1 MATSRAG
8 VSLLPIA
15 FIPAAFLSTV
25 TAGAATLTVC
35 PSGCD
40 HVTIQAA
47 ATAADPGDTI
57 QILSSLPHTEGDIS
71 LTKNLTIEGLG
82 ISTTIIQADATAG
95 AATVPVFVVTNGATV
110 TMLDLSVRYGVGS
123 DGGGVA
129 VLDGDVR
136 LEDVAVISNAA
147 TGSGGGIWVAAAGSL
162 ETIRATI
169 EDNVS
174 ESKGGG
180 VAAEGPVEMTDTE
193 LMNNW
198 AHRSSGDVF
207 GGAIWTSG
215 NLTMHSCRWD
225 SNNVDAPGP
234 ESDGYGGG
242 ISFQGPSLL
251 IEDSLIK
258 ANSISADRSEF
269 GGSVYLT
276 GTGAATLRR
285 NTIRLS
291 TAKEGAGIYSTIET
305 LTVEDCT
312 ISDNIAGYFG
322 GGMLLSPPG
331 SGVTRVLSS
340 TIVGNEAEE
349 GGGLYLSAPARIVI
363 TNSTIS
369 GNTAT
374 DNGGGIYALST
385 GFEIASSTMTDN
397 TADEDSDGF
406 GDGGGIFINSSESA
420 ELRNSIIASNH
431 DASVSP
437 SPQAPDCAGN
447 VQSAGYNLIRTLG
460 LPLAACTITGDT
472 TSNLVGADPLLEALA
487 DNWGPTE
494 THALGPGSAAI
505 NAGNPAGCRDPD
517 GALLAADQRHALRLD
532 RCDIGAFEVGAYFE
546 PFFADGFESGST
558 SAWST
563 SVP

>member
-1 MATSRAG
+1 MAALHVSVSRIGCALVLAPFLFAG
-8 VSLLPIA
+8 PS
-15 FIPAAFLSTV
+15 
-25 TAGAATLTVC
+25 GAATVTVC

-40 HVTIQAA
+40 QVTIQAA

-57 QILSSLPHTEGDIS
+57 QILSGLPHTEGNIS

-82 ISTTIIQADATAG
+82 ASTTIIQADATAG
-95 AATVPVFVVTNGATV
+95 AATVPVFVVTNGANV
-110 TMLDLSVRYGVGS
+110 TMRDLSVRYGVGS

-129 VLDGDVR
+129 VLDGAVT
-136 LEDVAVISNAA
+136 LEDVAVTSNAA

-169 EDNVS
+169 EDNGS

-180 VAAEGPVEMTDTE
+180 VAAEGPVEMTDTV

-198 AHRSSGDVF
+198 ANRSSGDVF
-207 GGAIWTSG
+207 GGGIWSAG

-234 ESDGYGGG
+234 ESDGFGGG
-242 ISFQGPSLL
+242 ISFHGPNLL

-258 ANSISADRSEF
+258 ANSIHADRSEF

-276 GTGAATLRR
+276 GTGVATLRR
-285 NTIRLS
+285 NTIRSS

-312 ISDNIAGYFG
+312 ISDNIAGDLG

-349 GGGLYLSAPARIVI
+349 GGGLYLSAPARILI

-369 GNTAT
+369 GNIAA

-385 GFEIASSTMTDN
+385 GFEIANSTVTDN
-397 TADEDSDGF
+397 TADEDTDGF
-406 GDGGGIFINSSESA
+406 GDGGGIFINSGESA
-420 ELRNSIIASNH
+420 ELRNSIVADNH
-431 DASVSP
+431 DSSS
-437 SPQAPDCAGN
+437 SPQAPDCAGTL
-447 VQSAGYNLIRTLG
+447 QSGGYNLIGSLG
-460 LPLAACTITGDT
+460 VPLAVCTIVGDSTG
-472 TSNLVGADPLLEALA
+472 NLVGADPLLDVLA
-487 DNWGPTE
+487 DNYGPTE

-505 NAGNPAGCRDPD
+505 NAGDPAGCRDPD
-517 GALLAADQRHALRLD
+517 GVLLDADQRHALRLD
-532 RCDIGAFEVGAYFE
+532 RCDMGAFEVGAYFE

-558 SAWST
+558 SAWSL